1 MIKNRKEQLQQH
13 DKSMWVSKTLC
24 KPTFFWAAS
33 FFFFSSCFF
42 FFLSSIKWFSSRIF
56 ASFHSLNKKRW
67 REMDK
72 VLPQEPVKEEYFGS
86 AEWTQMKVISWH
98 FLFSWMVHFISLQ
111 TEISVSV
118 AAFVTRDDMW
128 TSNTLKSLSAEVNS
142 FDYRQPQ
149 NPNSI
154 NICSGSSR
162 TTPNQSGLTATHSTQ
177 NDPLPKF

>member
-1 MIKNRKEQLQQH
+1 MERDGQGFTPRTSQ
-13 DKSMWVSKTLC
+13 
-24 KPTFFWAAS
+24 
-33 FFFFSSCFF
+33 
-42 FFLSSIKWFSSRIF
+42 R
-56 ASFHSLNKKRW
+56 
-67 REMDK
+67 
-72 VLPQEPVKEEYFGS
+72 EEYFGS

-142 FDYRQPQ
+142 FDYRQLQ

-162 TTPNQSGLTATHSTQ
+162 TTPKPIRVNCNPQHSKWSTAKVLIVPTQ
-177 NDPLPKF
+177 PNLVSVVS

>member
-1 MIKNRKEQLQQH
+1 
-13 DKSMWVSKTLC
+13 
-24 KPTFFWAAS
+24 
-33 FFFFSSCFF
+33 
-42 FFLSSIKWFSSRIF
+42 
-56 ASFHSLNKKRW
+56 
-67 REMDK
+67 MDK
-72 VLPQEPVKEEYFGS
+72 VLPQEPVKERSTLAQQSEHR
-86 AEWTQMKVISWH
+86 WKW
-98 FLFSWMVHFISLQ
+98 FLDIFSWMVHFISLQ

-142 FDYRQPQ
+142 FDYRQLQ

>member
-1 MIKNRKEQLQQH
+1 
-13 DKSMWVSKTLC
+13 
-24 KPTFFWAAS
+24 
-33 FFFFSSCFF
+33 
-42 FFLSSIKWFSSRIF
+42 
-56 ASFHSLNKKRW
+56 
-67 REMDK
+67 
-72 VLPQEPVKEEYFGS
+72 
-86 AEWTQMKVISWH
+86 
-98 FLFSWMVHFISLQ
+98 MVHFMSLQ

-142 FDYRQPQ
+142 FDYRQLQ

>member
-1 MIKNRKEQLQQH
+1 MERDGQGFTPRTSQ
-13 DKSMWVSKTLC
+13 
-24 KPTFFWAAS
+24 
-33 FFFFSSCFF
+33 
-42 FFLSSIKWFSSRIF
+42 R
-56 ASFHSLNKKRW
+56 
-67 REMDK
+67 
-72 VLPQEPVKEEYFGS
+72 EEYFGS

-142 FDYRQPQ
+142 FDYRQLQ

-154 NICSGSSR
+154 NICSGSFR
-162 TTPNQSGLTATHSTQ
+162 TTANQSGLTATHSTQ
-177 NDPLPKF
+177 NDPLPVLIVPTQPNLVSVVSNTIVRSHKLSHKFEKLKFWFSWSSRSHDSLSDATN